1 MIVSAATL
9 EVVVWNVGMEPSST
23 MVCVFRCA
31 PMAPSNQAQPN
42 AWLTIVPV
50 SMVLIPVCLAFHHT
64 SFQKGLVSMLVQWV
78 PIKQPPVASH
88 APSNAFPA
96 NHTLTALSVS
106 LTTSNTRESAMAIV
120 PLALIVLN

>member
-9 EVVVWNVGMEPSST
+9 ELIVLNLPVGHSSI
-23 MVCVFRCA
+23 MGCVFRCA
-31 PMAPSNQAQPN
+31 PMAQSNQTQPN
-42 AWLTIVPV
+42 VWLTIVPV
-50 SMVLIPVCLAFHHT
+50 LMVLILVYLAFHHT
-64 SFQKGLVSMLVQWV
+64 SCQKVFVSMLVQWV

-106 LTTSNTRESAMAIV
+106 PTTSNMRENAMSIV
-120 PLALIVLN
+120 PLAPIVLN